1 MKDKITKAKPLKNL
15 VKETHMVQGDS
26 LNNDLRGA
34 VIEEINKDWD
44 NQIVVILLT
53 DGRVL
58 GIYSAGVMVFSNK
71 QAYLEYAPQIIKEL
85 KEEDS
90 KHIN

>member
-1 MKDKITKAKPLKNL
+1 MKGTKAKPLKKL
-15 VKETHMVQGDS
+15 VKETRMVQGDS

-85 KEEDS
+85 KEEDN